1 MTRSAVGAEDMP
13 RLEPAAGGAKRVPKG
28 SGASAL
34 LPHSGGQLGLWRKLP
49 LDIQPPVFNLAGG

>member
-1 MTRSAVGAEDMP
+1 MP